1 MSSWWQKPIFGR
13 ETKHGKR
20 IEPGVDL
27 CARTSTECQVRHR
40 YPNPNA
46 AHTKN
51 RPSWSALKLSRKE
64 KSLAAAGSCGA
75 ENRGREKPV
84 AKMKRASQSGA
95 RTKKISVEKN
105 RERKHHQIW
114 DERYL
119 KKRRDSKT
127 EDLLTEKR
135 KSMTRKA
142 PGRNLVQSRASSDP
156 AKLKREKEK

>member
-1 MSSWWQKPIFGR
+1 
-13 ETKHGKR
+13 
-20 IEPGVDL
+20 
-27 CARTSTECQVRHR
+27 
-40 YPNPNA
+40 
-46 AHTKN
+46 
-51 RPSWSALKLSRKE
+51 
-64 KSLAAAGSCGA
+64 
-75 ENRGREKPV
+75 
-84 AKMKRASQSGA
+84 MKRASQSGA

>member
-1 MSSWWQKPIFGR
+1 VAK
-13 ETKHGKR
+13 T
-20 IEPGVDL
+20 DL
-27 CARTSTECQVRHR
+27 RAGNQARQTNRAWRGLVRKNKYR
-40 YPNPNA
+40 VPSA
-46 AHTKN
+46 APVPKSERRTP
-51 RPSWSALKLSRKE
+51 RTDRAGSALKLSRKE